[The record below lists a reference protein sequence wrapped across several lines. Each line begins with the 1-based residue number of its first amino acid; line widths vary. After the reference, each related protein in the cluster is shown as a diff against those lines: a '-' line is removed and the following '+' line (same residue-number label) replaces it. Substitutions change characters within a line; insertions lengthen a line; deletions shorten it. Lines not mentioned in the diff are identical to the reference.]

1 VPEPATKADYPE
13 TFRVL
18 VLCSPR
24 PGKRGDDHPHSRLA
38 PDACDL
44 AVEIAAMVIA
54 VRQVLDYS
62 TTGKAIIVVLI
73 GFVINIIVTLVI
85 LAPSLGMRA
94 MFS

>member
-1 VPEPATKADYPE
+1 
-13 TFRVL
+13 
-18 VLCSPR
+18 
-24 PGKRGDDHPHSRLA
+24 
-38 PDACDL
+38 
-44 AVEIAAMVIA
+44 MVIA